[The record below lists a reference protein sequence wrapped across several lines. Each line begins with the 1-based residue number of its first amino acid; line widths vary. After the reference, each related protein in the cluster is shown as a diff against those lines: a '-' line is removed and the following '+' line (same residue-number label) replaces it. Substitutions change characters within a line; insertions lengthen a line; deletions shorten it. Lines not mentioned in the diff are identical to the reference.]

1 MDSGGSSS
9 SSRMSWAYPL
19 LALAFPAAA
28 AAVLLWQGD
37 WGDASSRSSSSPGG
51 EDGAMGRQSGAHT
64 GGRRNGN
71 NRRDSS
77 FRSKYTIVEAG
88 SSNSMKGAVTEQ
100 VGAGA
105 ITTLGLEQPLVIAM
119 VGLPARGKSY
129 LVKMIRRYL
138 RWIGFETD
146 VFNVGNYRRKIGLA
160 GTMRCRIL
168 SIKVPSQSIY
178 TLLIRH
184 INYLYIT

>member
-1 MDSGGSSS
+1 MW
-9 SSRMSWAYPL
+9 WAYPL

-28 AAVLLWQGD
+28 AAVLLWHAEEGSD
-37 WGDASSRSSSSPGG
+37 SHAEANTNGEGG
-51 EDGAMGRQSGAHT
+51 ARKSGNH
-64 GGRRNGN
+64 RRE
-71 NRRDSS
+71 SS
-77 FRSKYTIVEAG
+77 FRSKYTIIEAG
-88 SSNSMKGAVTEQ
+88 SSNSMKGAVTEE

-138 RWIGFETD
+138 RWIGFETE

-160 GTMRCRIL
+160 GTMA
-168 SIKVPSQSIY
+168 SSVA
-178 TLLIRH
+178 
-184 INYLYIT
+184 INR